1 MEILFESNYKDI
13 YLSKFLTSTKLG
25 LPPNILEF
33 AKIVHFH
40 QMDGS
45 LPIQSYFSE
54 ARNCNIRIY
63 VFCHPQF
70 SGVIQNIENRCT
82 IFTLILS
89 MQIVLDEILSFGRAT
104 LYKNPTKIF
113 SSGSRSVYP
122 LLHIKGLILQ

>member
-54 ARNCNIRIY
+54 ARNCNIFMY
-63 VFCHPQF
+63 F
-70 SGVIQNIENRCT
+70 VIHNSVVLSKILK
-82 IFTLILS
+82 IFTLIL
-89 MQIVLDEILSFGRAT
+89 QIVLDEILSFGRAN

>member
-1 MEILFESNYKDI
+1 MEILLESNYKDMN
-13 YLSKFLTSTKLG
+13 LSKFLTSTKLG

-63 VFCHPQF
+63 VFFHPQF

-89 MQIVLDEILSFGRAT
+89 MQIVLDEILSFGRAN